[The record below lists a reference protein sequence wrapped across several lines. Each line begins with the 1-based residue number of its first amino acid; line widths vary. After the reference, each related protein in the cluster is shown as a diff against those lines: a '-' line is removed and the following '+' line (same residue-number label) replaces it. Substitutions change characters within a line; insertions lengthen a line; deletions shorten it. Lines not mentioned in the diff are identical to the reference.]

1 MPRKPVSQASDDS
14 QKENTPK
21 GKAKTRAEQVKK
33 EKMPRATR
41 GSTARRVEED
51 AEEDERNEEEEE
63 QDAEGEADEE
73 EEERSTSPHGRKRV
87 RLNAEGDSA
96 PAEELQAKKERT
108 KTLPRDTD
116 GFIPGSIVRIKLQ
129 NFVTYDAVE
138 FRCGPNLNM
147 IFGPNGTGKST
158 IACAICLGLNF
169 PPATLGRATELNSF
183 VKIGTDAGFIEI
195 ELKGPRGRPNLVIKR
210 TLSAKVKSSNFF
222 LNGQAA
228 TGREINSRMAE
239 LNVQVSNLC
248 TFLPQDKVSEFA
260 HMSPQQLL
268 RETQRAAGDANLT
281 AWHDTLISAG
291 KDLKGLTDVLNGDR
305 DQLKNL
311 EERNA
316 NLERDVRKHEER
328 RQIEHDIELL
338 ELILPFKEYT
348 EAKAVYMEAK
358 ESSKKVHERYQ
369 KLQARNAP
377 ILEQKKAIDRELGE
391 KEKAREIKKTAAK
404 RKFETIARRVQ
415 DNEKLESDSES
426 LKNKLESIRSEEKA
440 RKREIERLEK
450 SIAAAREVLANPP
463 EREDMGQ
470 LREERRRVEIEQRK
484 LHDRI
489 GDLQAK
495 QKANVEEESKA
506 THIINQHTGY
516 LKQLDDASHRK
527 LDSLSRWDRDC
538 GDAVRWLRSNRDKF
552 RMEVFEPPM
561 LSCAVPDN
569 RFVHAVEACF
579 GASQL
584 KTFVAQCEE
593 DYTLLNR
600 LLIDTPDALGRST
613 RIHTWYRHQ
622 AGPPQRPPMTQD
634 EMRRCGFDGYALDF
648 IKCPDGMRWFLENM
662 GLHKTAIALNPSRA
676 NADLAMD
683 YVTREGGGKF
693 VIGNIMNSVTRSRY
707 GKRLPQNDTRTFGQA
722 RNLVSQ
728 AVDETQK
735 RRHEDA
741 IKEARNRYNL
751 CKEEAEQ
758 LAKEDAA
765 IRAENKRIK
774 EELAKFDER
783 RKAVEEIE
791 KRLAN
796 LDLRIRRET
805 LKLEGHQAAAPV
817 DVERARLKSEILNN
831 AKKRVEI
838 AKEYVT
844 LVRATMQDQK
854 EATRLGLEAA
864 QIASNKTA
872 LEALVKEKEEEM
884 AKAKAEFQDAHHRY
898 EVAKEDSKAK
908 LQVSKAKLA
917 SVDDDTRERFRVM
930 EESGEVADKSADD
943 IETELEAK
951 RAQLEMNMH
960 TNAGVVEQYKKR
972 QQEIE
977 ALTEKIKDR
986 EKRADRVARSI
997 KTARDNWQPALE
1009 ELVASIGKKF
1019 SAAFDRLGCAGEV
1032 RIREHEDFDKWAID
1046 ILVKFRDDE
1055 KLQLLTGERQ
1065 SGGERS
1071 LTTILY
1077 LMSLTEEARAPFSL
1091 VDEINQGMDQRAE
1104 RAVHNSLVEV
1114 TCKAD
1119 SGQYFLITPKLLPD
1133 LEYAERMKVLC
1144 VNNGEW
1150 LPEETGIGNMM
1161 NMIEAYVQY
1170 KSTSRSNASM

>member
-1 MPRKPVSQASDDS
+1 MARKVASPVSDGS

-21 GKAKTRAEQVKK
+21 GKAKARAEIAKK
-33 EKMPRATR
+33 EKTARMAR
-41 GSTARRVEED
+41 GSAARRVEEEP
-51 AEEDERNEEEEE
+51 EEDDR
-63 QDAEGEADEE
+63 DEE
-73 EEERSTSPHGRKRV
+73 EGQDEDGEAERRRV

-96 PAEELQAKKERT
+96 PAEAVKPERM
-108 KTLPRDTD
+108 KTLPRDED
-116 GFIPGSIVRIKLQ
+116 GGTSLTHAPRRFIPGSIVRIKLE

-138 FRCGPNLNM
+138 FRPGPYLNM

-169 PPATLGRATELNSF
+169 PPSVLGRATDLNSF
-183 VKIGTDAGFIEI
+183 VKIGTEAGYIEI
-195 ELKGPRGRPNLVIKR
+195 ELKGATGKPNLVVKR
-210 TLSAKVKSSNFF
+210 TLSAKAKASSFF

-228 TGREINSRMAE
+228 TGREVNNRMTE

-260 HMSPQQLL
+260 HMTPQQLL
-268 RETQRAAGDANLT
+268 RETQRAAGNAGLT

-291 KDLKGLTDVLNGDR
+291 KDLKGITEVLNGDR
-305 DQLKNL
+305 DQLKTL

-316 NLERDVRKHEER
+316 NLERDVRRYEER
-328 RQIEHDIELL
+328 QQIERDIELL

-348 EAKAVYMEAK
+348 EAKALYQETK
-358 ESSKKVHERYQ
+358 EGNRKALERFQ

-377 ILEQKKAIDRELGE
+377 ILDRRRAIERELTE
-391 KEKAREIKKTAAK
+391 KERAREAKKTASK
-404 RKFETIARRVQ
+404 KKFETMLNGCKTMMVWFETMAE
-415 DNEKLESDSES
+415 D
-426 LKNKLESIRSEEKA
+426 LKNRLERIKSSEKT
-440 RKREIERLEK
+440 RKKEIERLER
-450 SIAAAREVLANPP
+450 SVAAAREALANPP
-463 EREDMGQ
+463 EREDIVK
-470 LREERRRVEIEQRK
+470 LREERRRIEIEQRK

-489 GDLQAK
+489 TDLQAK
-495 QKANVEEESKA
+495 QRANVEEESRA
-506 THIINQHTGY
+506 THVINQHTGY
-516 LKQLDDASHRK
+516 LKQLDDVSHRK
-527 LDSLSRWDRDC
+527 LESLSKWDRDC
-538 GDAVRWLRSNRDKF
+538 GDAVRWLRQNQQKF
-552 RMEVFEPPM
+552 KMEVFEPPM
-561 LSCAVPDN
+561 LSCTVPDN
-569 RFVHAVEACF
+569 RFVNAVEACF

-584 KTFVAQCEE
+584 KTFVAQCED
-593 DYTLLNR
+593 DYALLNR
-600 LLIDTPDALGRST
+600 LLIDTPEALGRST

-622 AGPPQRPPMTQD
+622 AGPAPPPPMSQA
-634 EMRRCGFDGYALDF
+634 EMHQIGFDGYALDF
-648 IKCPDGMRWFLENM
+648 IQCPDGMRWFLENM
-662 GLHKTAIALNPSRA
+662 QLHKTAIALSPTVNG
-676 NADLAMD
+676 NLAMEL
-683 YVTREGGGKF
+683 VTRQGGGKYI
-693 VIGNIMNSVTRSRY
+693 IGSVMNSVTRSRY
-707 GKRLPQNDTRTFGQA
+707 GKRLPLNQTSGIRQA

-728 AVDETQK
+728 AVDETEK
-735 RRHEDA
+735 RRLEKG
-741 IKEARNRYNL
+741 IKEARMKYDM

-758 LAKEDAA
+758 LGKVDAA
-765 IRAENKRIK
+765 IRAEGKSFK
-774 EELAKFDER
+774 EELAKLDER
-783 RKAVEEIE
+783 KKTVEEIE
-791 KRLAN
+791 KKLTS
-796 LDLRIRRET
+796 LQLRIGREEGK
-805 LKLEGHQAAAPV
+805 LKEHQNAPPV
-817 DVERARLKSEILNN
+817 DVERARLRAEILTN
-831 AKKRVEI
+831 AKKRMDIVVEY
-838 AKEYVT
+838 AR
-844 LVRATMQDQK
+844 LMLATKQDQLA
-854 EATRLGLEAA
+854 ATCLGLEAA
-864 QIASNKTA
+864 QIASNKAA
-872 LEALVKEKEEEM
+872 LEELVKEKEEEV
-884 AKAKAEFQDAHHRY
+884 AKAKADFQDVHHRY

-917 SVDDDTRERFRVM
+917 SVGDDTRERFRVM

-960 TNAGVVEQYKKR
+960 TNAGVVEQFKKR

-986 EKRADRVARSI
+986 EKRADRIARSI
-997 KTARDNWQPALE
+997 KTARENWQPALE

-1032 RIREHEDFDKWAID
+1032 RIREHDDFDKWAID

-1161 NMIEAYVQY
+1161 NMINTYVQHQ
-1170 KSTSRSNASM
+1170 TRSNASM